1 MSSIASLEND
11 VSTDVP
17 SRRQTIKPAVGTMTE
32 SLHI

>member
-17 SRRQTIKPAVGTMTE
+17 QRRRTIKPAVGTMAE